1 VVAAALVVLAAPD
14 AAAEEVADVAEAKN
28 KTKKDDSKTV
38 RVTWIRSGIGYAED
52 QKQTLRSMGFTRM
65 HQTVER
71 PDTPQ
76 FRGQINKVKHLVRI
90 EE

>member
-1 VVAAALVVLAAPD
+1 M
-14 AAAEEVADVAEAKN
+14 AEAKN
-28 KTKKDDSKTV
+28 KNESKKIK
-38 RVTWIRSGIGYAED
+38 VTWVKSGIGYALD
-52 QKQTLRSMGFTRM
+52 QKRTLRSMGFTRLN
-65 HQTVER
+65 QTLER